1 MDAANENLIGNE
13 QINNEP
19 QEELGEL
26 ALEEVTDNAGRL
38 VAEGT
43 KDNAGEP
50 TVEGV
55 QGSAGELTVEEVRD
69 NAAADSKKKK
79 KVKVH
84 ASFAKNIVSV
94 VFFTLALVLGI
105 AAGMLYFV
113 REALDSYRVEEA
125 VHNMT
130 IGDIG
135 IGVWYGQEGQDIT
148 LDEYITDV
156 FNSSGAVSVQQK
168 DIKKL
173 LDSRFVKNFTADL
186 FNGYIADFLY
196 GTGEGCIDIQNIM
209 TLLDNNWDEISS
221 VTGIEAIQVEGMTQ
235 EDIRM
240 IVLDGVRERLV
251 RDIHFDSFTFSGMRR
266 QYPFVLN
273 VLSTAV
279 TYPVIIFVVAV
290 AALLLLMILFMNIR
304 YCGGFRYVGNCFCII
319 GIVNLAA
326 AVAMYVLPVVLNE
339 IFGLGYDFYISLFT
353 LQVMRA
359 LYIGAAFVV
368 CGIILST
375 FGKIIRSVRRRI
387 LRRKLT

>member
-13 QINNEP
+13 QISSEP
-19 QEELGEL
+19 EINSGEL
-26 ALEEVTDNAGRL
+26 A
-38 VAEGT
+38 
-43 KDNAGEP
+43 
-50 TVEGV
+50 VEDV
-55 QGSAGELTVEEVRD
+55 QDSAGELTVEDVQD
-69 NAAADSKKKK
+69 NAAVDSKKKK

-94 VFFTLALVLGI
+94 ILFTLALGFGV
-105 AAGMLYFV
+105 AASMLYFV
-113 REALDSYRVEEA
+113 RGALDSDRVEEA

-135 IGVWYGQEGQDIT
+135 IGVWYELEGQDIT

-156 FNSSGAVSVQQK
+156 FNSSGIGVQQK
-168 DIKKL
+168 NIKKL

-186 FNGYIADFLY
+186 FDGYIADFLY
-196 GTGEGCIDIQNIM
+196 GTGEGCIGIQDIM

-221 VTGIEAIQVEGMTQ
+221 VTGIEAIQLEGMTQ
-235 EDIRM
+235 DDIRM
-240 IVLDGVRERLV
+240 VVLDGVRERLEN
-251 RDIHFDSFTFSGMRR
+251 DIHFDSFTFSGMRR

-279 TYPVIIFVVAV
+279 TYPVIILIAAV
-290 AALLLLMILFMNIR
+290 SVLLLLIILSMNIR
-304 YCGGFRYVGNCFCII
+304 YCGGFRYIGNCFCMI

-326 AVAMYVLPVVLNE
+326 AVAMFVLPVVING

-353 LQVMRA
+353 LQVTRA

>member
-13 QINNEP
+13 QISSEP
-19 QEELGEL
+19 ETNSGEP
-26 ALEEVTDNAGRL
+26 ALED
-38 VAEGT
+38 
-43 KDNAGEP
+43 
-50 TVEGV
+50 V
-55 QGSAGELTVEEVRD
+55 QDSAGELAVEEVQD

-94 VFFTLALVLGI
+94 VLFTLALALGI

-113 REALDSYRVEEA
+113 REALDSDRVEEA

-135 IGVWYGQEGQDIT
+135 IGVWYGLEGQDIT

-156 FNSSGAVSVQQK
+156 FNSSGTVGVQQK

-196 GTGEGCIDIQNIM
+196 GTGEGFIEIQSIM

-221 VTGIEAIQVEGMTQ
+221 VTGIESVQMKGMTQ
-235 EDIRM
+235 ENIKKA
-240 IVLDGVRERLV
+240 VLDGVRERLV
-251 RDIHFDSFTFSGMRR
+251 KDIHFDSFTFSGMRR

-279 TYPVIIFVVAV
+279 TYPVIIFVAAVAV
-290 AALLLLMILFMNIR
+290 LLLLIILFMNIR
-304 YCGGFRYVGNCFCII
+304 YCGGFRYIGNCFCII

-326 AVAMYVLPVVLNE
+326 AVAMFVLPVVLNG

-353 LQVMRA
+353 LQVTRA
-359 LYIGAAFVV
+359 LYVGAAFVV

>member
-26 ALEEVTDNAGRL
+26 ALEEVTDNAGKL
-38 VAEGT
+38 AAEGT

-55 QGSAGELTVEEVRD
+55 QDSAGELTVEEVRD

-113 REALDSYRVEEA
+113 REALDSDRVEEA

-279 TYPVIIFVVAV
+279 TYPVIIF
-290 AALLLLMILFMNIR
+290 FMNIR